1 MLIFITGCCGFIGG
15 HLSEHLL
22 KQNIQVVGIDNF
34 TDLIYDE
41 YNSQKKETLHVL
53 QFFED
58 FTFIEGNI
66 NDYDDLIGMYKP
78 NFVVHL
84 AAHANVRKSY
94 TNKNEFLQNNLLTTN
109 HLLDQISK
117 LEQKPV
123 FIYAS
128 SSSVYGKNKKVPFSE
143 EDELPN
149 ICSIY
154 ALSKKMCEDLVDFYC
169 KTEQIKAIGLRFFT
183 VYGPRGRPDMAVFQF
198 LKKCYLEEEINMY
211 GDGSM
216 ERDFTYI
223 DDIVKGINACFSLD
237 VATYDHEIIN
247 LGNNQP
253 ISLLGFIH
261 LCGKAVG
268 KEPKIVSKPIPK
280 GDVPITFANTKK
292 AQQLLGFAPN
302 YEFYNGLINTFAYI
316 KKTYL

>member
-15 HLSEHLL
+15 HLSEYLL

-41 YNSQKKETLHVL
+41 YNSQKQETLRVL
-53 QFFED
+53 QSFQQ
-58 FTFIEGNI
+58 FTFIQGHI
-66 NDYDDLIGMYKP
+66 NDYNDLMETYKP

-128 SSSVYGKNKKVPFSE
+128 SSSVYGKNEKVPFSE

-149 ICSIY
+149 IY
-154 ALSKKMCEDLVDFYC
+154 AAYML
-169 KTEQIKAIGLRFFT
+169 
-183 VYGPRGRPDMAVFQF
+183 FQ
-198 LKKCYLEEEINMY
+198 K
-211 GDGSM
+211 
-216 ERDFTYI
+216 
-223 DDIVKGINACFSLD
+223 D
-237 VATYDHEIIN
+237 V
-247 LGNNQP
+247 
-253 ISLLGFIH
+253 
-261 LCGKAVG
+261 
-268 KEPKIVSKPIPK
+268 
-280 GDVPITFANTKK
+280 
-292 AQQLLGFAPN
+292 
-302 YEFYNGLINTFAYI
+302 
-316 KKTYL
+316 